1 MEKYRITINDK
12 VYEVE
17 VEKLDGDVQLKK
29 SEPTKTSEAKPSTA
43 SNDVLNSPIQGT
55 VLKVLV
61 KPGQEVKRGEPVCV
75 IEAMK
80 LENDVV
86 SEVDG
91 VIEEVLIDVRQVVD
105 SGQPL
110 VSYRG

>member
-17 VEKLDGDVQLKK
+17 VEKLEATDEVKTTPKAGPTSGQVLK
-29 SEPTKTSEAKPSTA
+29 
-43 SNDVLNSPIQGT
+43 SPIQGT

-61 KPGQEVKRGEPVCV
+61 KPGQSVKRGEPVVV

-86 SEVDG
+86 SEIDG
-91 VIEEVLIDVRQVVD
+91 VIGEVLVSERDVVNSD
-105 SGQPL
+105 QPII
-110 VSYRG
+110 SYRG

>member
-17 VEKLDGDVQLKK
+17 VEKLDASAEV
-29 SEPTKTSEAKPSTA
+29 KTTPSSSPALATPA
-43 SNDVLNSPIQGT
+43 GQTLNSPIQGT

-61 KPGQEVKRGEPVCV
+61 KPGQSVKRGEPVVV

-86 SEVDG
+86 SEIDG
-91 VIEEVLIDVRQVVD
+91 VIGEVLVSERDVVNSD
-105 SGQPL
+105 QPII
-110 VSYRG
+110 SYRG

>member
-29 SEPTKTSEAKPSTA
+29 SEPSKTSEPKA
-43 SNDVLNSPIQGT
+43 SASGQVLNSPIQGS

-61 KPGQEVKRGEPVCV
+61 SPGQEVKRGEPVCV

-91 VIEEVLIDVRQVVD
+91 VIDEVFIETRQVVD

>member
-29 SEPTKTSEAKPSTA
+29 SEPTKVSEPTPSA
-43 SNDVLNSPIQGT
+43 SGQVLNSPIQGS

-61 KPGQEVKRGEPVCV
+61 SPGQEVKRGEPVCV

-91 VIEEVLIDVRQVVD
+91 VIDEVFIDVRQVVD